1 VFSIIQAAGWP
12 IWPLIFCSV
21 AALTLIIE
29 RLSSLRTSKV
39 APPQLLDEVVSVTR
53 ARLPSAD
60 VVNKLADNSVLGSVL
75 ASGLRAVIAEP
86 QISEAALRD
95 VFESS
100 GRVAVHRLEKYLNAL
115 GTIASTAPLLGLL
128 GTVIGMIEI
137 FGSQAPSGGSNPA
150 LLAHGISIAL
160 YNTAFGLMVAI
171 PSLMIYRHF
180 RGRVDGYTLDME
192 QACDRLTPH
201 LMRFA
206 APRSAS

>member
-1 VFSIIQAAGWP
+1 MFSIIQAAGWP

-21 AALTLIIE
+21 AALALIVE
-29 RLSSLRTSKV
+29 RLLSLRTAKV
-39 APPQLLDEVVSVTR
+39 APPQLLEEVISVTR

-60 VVNKLADNSVLGSVL
+60 VVKKLGDNSILGAVL

-86 QISEAALRD
+86 RLTEAALRD

-100 GRVAVHRLEKYLNAL
+100 GRAAVHRLERYLSPL

-137 FGSQAPSGGSNPA
+137 FGSQSPTGANNPA
-150 LLAHGISIAL
+150 VLAHGISMAL

-171 PSLMIYRHF
+171 PSLMAYRHF
-180 RGRVDGYTLDME
+180 KGRVDAYTLDLE
-192 QACDRLTPH
+192 QACARLAPH
-201 LMRFA
+201 LMRFSTS
-206 APRSAS
+206 RSAG

>member
-1 VFSIIQAAGWP
+1 MFSIIQAAGWP

-29 RLSSLRTSKV
+29 RLFSLRASRV

-60 VVNKLADNSVLGSVL
+60 VVNKLANNSVLGAVL

-86 QISEAALRD
+86 RLTEAAMRD
-95 VFESS
+95 VFESA
-100 GRVAVHRLEKYLNAL
+100 GRAAVHRLERYLNPL

-137 FGSQAPSGGSNPA
+137 FGSQAPTGANNPA
-150 LLAHGISIAL
+150 VLAHGISMAL

-171 PSLMIYRHF
+171 PSLMAYRHF
-180 RGRVDGYTLDME
+180 KGRVDAYTLDLE
-192 QACDRLTPH
+192 QACERLTPH
-201 LMRFA
+201 LLRFSTFR
-206 APRSAS
+206 PQD